1 MDRDTFPTPSFTHEE
16 LAFLQK
22 VLDDLRAITFN
33 EMMEAKHR
41 KLPCEQLSHD
51 YKMSKILR
59 DKVYHLGGRDT
70 LAPGDDY
77 HEVRWW
83 DQQHDY

>member
-1 MDRDTFPTPSFTHEE
+1 MDRETFPVPEFTHAE
-16 LAFLQK
+16 LKFLQDT
-22 VLDDLRAITFN
+22 LDELRAITFN
-33 EMMEAKHR
+33 ELMEAKHR
-41 KLPCEQLSHD
+41 DLPTEVLE
-51 YKMSKILR
+51 YEYRMSRTLR

-70 LAPGDDY
+70 LALGEDY

>member
-1 MDRDTFPTPSFTHEE
+1 MDRETFPVPEFTRDE
-16 LAFLQK
+16 LKFLQDT
-22 VLDDLRAITFN
+22 LNELRAITFN
-33 EMMEAKHR
+33 ELMEAKHR
-41 KLPCEQLSHD
+41 DLPTESLEHD
-51 YKMSKILR
+51 YKMSKALR

-70 LAPGDDY
+70 LALGAEY